1 MRSDAEVYLRASA
14 RLIELVRP
22 IHNSVPGRVRYKVI
36 GLYRS
41 VALKYRLE
49 MLLLEDPQVGQ
60 VSASILTG
68 NVLIIFDPHCNPRKI
83 ASHVEQIAVTYQQE
97 IEVSQAENGSGL
109 FPQRVPAPVTELRV
123 TRRNK
128 DEPYVFATREQETKP
143 WHLMAAKFVLASLNS
158 SKKKGLSAEAAKTSL
173 KQYGLNVVP
182 EPLSRSKWGIFID
195 QFMSLPV
202 ALLSAAAGLSVVTG
216 GVADAIVIMAVV
228 GINSVIGFVTENEA
242 EKTINSLKKLI
253 RPYAQI
259 VRGGSSLEI
268 PAEQVSGGRHSCAQ
282 ARDIR
287 NCGREACR
295 SKSFNCRRI
304 GAHRRK
310 HAR

>member
-1 MRSDAEVYLRASA
+1 MSSRLT
-14 RLIELVRP
+14 RLIELVKQ
-22 IHNSVPGRVRYKVI
+22 IHNTVRGRVRYKVI

-41 VALKYRLE
+41 VVLKYRLE
-49 MLLLEDPQVGQ
+49 TLLSEDPQVGQ

-68 NVLIIFDPHCNPRKI
+68 NVLIIFDPDCNPRKI

-97 IEVSQAENGSGL
+97 IEVAQVENGSGL
-109 FPQRVPAPVTELRV
+109 LPQSVPARVTELRV
-123 TRRNK
+123 TSGKK

-143 WHLMAAKFVLASLNS
+143 WHLMEAKFVLASLNS
-158 SKKKGLSAEAAKTSL
+158 SKRKGLSAEAAKKSF

-182 EPLSRSKWGIFID
+182 EPLARSKWGIFID
-195 QFMSLPV
+195 QFISLPV
-202 ALLSAAAGLSVVTG
+202 ALLFAAAGLSVVTG

-228 GINSVIGFVTENEA
+228 GINAVIGFVTENEA

-259 VRGGSSLEI
+259 MREGSSLEI
-268 PAEQVSGGRHSCAQ
+268 PAEQVSGGRYSCAQ

-287 NCGREACR
+287 NCRRKACR
-295 SKSFNCRRI
+295 GKSFNCRRI

-310 HAR
+310 HARQ